1 MNSLSTTLIPIV
13 LLVVVFYFFLIRP
26 ENKKKKEQDN
36 MRSNLKKGDKI
47 TTIGGVVGRVV
58 QVTDDTLILETSE
71 DRVRLEFAKWAVST
85 VGVQKD
91 IKDTNNDKKNRK
103 NLSPEEKADAFIH
116 DPAESSDASGDSSK
130 ETPTLNGE
138 KLDPKEDK

>member
-1 MNSLSTTLIPIV
+1 MSSSLSTTLIPIV

-26 ENKKKKEQDN
+26 ENKKKKEQEN

-58 QVTDDTLILETSE
+58 QTTDDTIIVETSE
-71 DRVRLEFAKWAVST
+71 DRVRLEFAKWAIST
-85 VGVQKD
+85 AGVQKD

-103 NLSPEEKADAFIH
+103 KLTPEEKADAFIE
-116 DPAESSDASGDSSK
+116 DPEKPADVKDDA
-130 ETPTLNGE
+130 PTLNGE
-138 KLDPKEDK
+138 KISPKDDK